1 MRLQGRIVSLRA
13 VEPRDVERL
22 YEWENDVRL
31 WAVSGTT
38 EPFSRAQIEQFVER
52 QMEGA
57 DLLRTGQLRL
67 MIDVRHTDGAEE
79 NEAGAKE
86 ADGANGTSEA
96 NGENGTSEANGENGT
111 SEACGAEE
119 NEAGGTA
126 GNADGDAA
134 GNADGDTA
142 GNVDGDTV
150 GNVDGDTVGGGAF
163 RTVGAVDLFEYDP
176 LNGRAGLGILIYGE
190 ENRRRG
196 YASDTLEIL
205 CRYAREQ
212 LRLHQLWC
220 TVGAGNAASLALFR
234 QAGFVE
240 TGVRRDWLWS
250 PEGFRDE
257 ILLQKILDI

>member
-13 VEPRDVERL
+13 VEPRDVDLL
-22 YEWENDVRL
+22 YGWENDVRL

-52 QMEGA
+52 QLAGA

-96 NGENGTSEANGENGT
+96 NGENGTSEA
-111 SEACGAEE
+111 CGAEE

-126 GNADGDAA
+126 GNADGD
-134 GNADGDTA
+134 TA
-142 GNVDGDTV
+142 GNVDGDTA

>member
-13 VEPRDVERL
+13 VEPRDVDLL
-22 YEWENDVRL
+22 YGWENDVRL

-52 QMEGA
+52 QLAGA

-67 MIDVRHTDGAEE
+67 MIDVRQADGLSR
-79 NEAGAKE
+79 
-86 ADGANGTSEA
+86 ADGAAEN
-96 NGENGTSEANGENGT
+96 ENGSM
-111 SEACGAEE
+111 S
-119 NEAGGTA
+119 GG
-126 GNADGDAA
+126 
-134 GNADGDTA
+134 
-142 GNVDGDTV
+142 VS
-150 GNVDGDTVGGGAF
+150 GGGAF
-163 RTVGAVDLFEYDP
+163 RTAGCIDLFEYDP
-176 LNGRAGLGILIYGE
+176 LNRRAGIGILIYGA
-190 ENRRRG
+190 ENRRKG
-196 YASDTLEIL
+196 YAREALGIL

>member
-1 MRLQGRIVSLRA
+1 MRLQGRIVALRA
-13 VEPRDVERL
+13 VEPRDVDLL
-22 YEWENDVRL
+22 YGWENDVRL

-52 QMEGA
+52 QLAGA

-67 MIDVRHTDGAEE
+67 MIDVRQADGLSR
-79 NEAGAKE
+79 
-86 ADGANGTSEA
+86 ADGAAEN
-96 NGENGTSEANGENGT
+96 ENGSM
-111 SEACGAEE
+111 S
-119 NEAGGTA
+119 
-126 GNADGDAA
+126 
-134 GNADGDTA
+134 
-142 GNVDGDTV
+142 GNVSGGV
-150 GNVDGDTVGGGAF
+150 SGGGGF

-250 PEGFRDE
+250 PEGFLDE
-257 ILLQKILDI
+257 LLFQKILDI

>member
-1 MRLQGRIVSLRA
+1 M
-13 VEPRDVERL
+13 
-22 YEWENDVRL
+22 
-31 WAVSGTT
+31 
-38 EPFSRAQIEQFVER
+38 
-52 QMEGA
+52 
-57 DLLRTGQLRL
+57 
-67 MIDVRHTDGAEE
+67 
-79 NEAGAKE
+79 
-86 ADGANGTSEA
+86 
-96 NGENGTSEANGENGT
+96 
-111 SEACGAEE
+111 
-119 NEAGGTA
+119 
-126 GNADGDAA
+126 
-134 GNADGDTA
+134 
-142 GNVDGDTV
+142 
-150 GNVDGDTVGGGAF
+150 F

-196 YASDTLEIL
+196 YASDTLEVL
-205 CRYAREQ
+205 GRYAREQ

>member
-1 MRLQGRIVSLRA
+1 MRLQGRIVALRA

-22 YEWENDVRL
+22 YEWENDVEI

-52 QMEGA
+52 QLAGA

-67 MIDVRHTDGAEE
+67 MIDVRQADGLSR
-79 NEAGAKE
+79 
-86 ADGANGTSEA
+86 ADGAAEN
-96 NGENGTSEANGENGT
+96 ENGSM
-111 SEACGAEE
+111 S
-119 NEAGGTA
+119 
-126 GNADGDAA
+126 
-134 GNADGDTA
+134 
-142 GNVDGDTV
+142 GNVSGGV
-150 GNVDGDTVGGGAF
+150 SGGGGF

>member
-1 MRLQGRIVSLRA
+1 MRLQGRIVALRA

-38 EPFSRAQIEQFVER
+38 EPFSRAQMERFVAR

-67 MIDVRHTDGAEE
+67 MIDVRQADGLSR
-79 NEAGAKE
+79 
-86 ADGANGTSEA
+86 ADGAAEN
-96 NGENGTSEANGENGT
+96 ENGSM
-111 SEACGAEE
+111 S
-119 NEAGGTA
+119 
-126 GNADGDAA
+126 
-134 GNADGDTA
+134 
-142 GNVDGDTV
+142 GNVSGGV
-150 GNVDGDTVGGGAF
+150 SGGGGF

>member
-1 MRLQGRIVSLRA
+1 MRLQGRIVALRA

-38 EPFSRAQIEQFVER
+38 EPFSRAQMERFVER

-96 NGENGTSEANGENGT
+96 NGENGTSEA
-111 SEACGAEE
+111 CGAEE

-126 GNADGDAA
+126 GNADGD
-134 GNADGDTA
+134 TA
-142 GNVDGDTV
+142 

-196 YASDTLEIL
+196 YASDTLEVL
-205 CRYAREQ
+205 GRYAREQ

>member
-1 MRLQGRIVSLRA
+1 MRLQGRIVALRA
-13 VEPRDVERL
+13 VEPRDVDLL
-22 YEWENDVRL
+22 YGWENDVRL

-52 QMEGA
+52 QLAGA

-96 NGENGTSEANGENGT
+96 NGET

-126 GNADGDAA
+126 GNADGD
-134 GNADGDTA
+134 TA
-142 GNVDGDTV
+142 GNVDGDTA

-163 RTVGAVDLFEYDP
+163 RTAGCIDLFEYDP
-176 LNGRAGLGILIYGE
+176 LNRRAGIGILIYGA
-190 ENRRRG
+190 ENRRKG
-196 YASDTLEIL
+196 YAREALGIL

>member
-13 VEPRDVERL
+13 VEPRDVDLL
-22 YEWENDVRL
+22 YGWENDVRL

-38 EPFSRAQIEQFVER
+38 EPFSRAQMERFVER

-96 NGENGTSEANGENGT
+96 NGENGTSEA
-111 SEACGAEE
+111 CGAEE

-126 GNADGDAA
+126 GNADGD
-134 GNADGDTA
+134 TA
-142 GNVDGDTV
+142 GNVDGDTA

-163 RTVGAVDLFEYDP
+163 RTAGCIDLFEYDP
-176 LNGRAGLGILIYGE
+176 LNRRAGIGILIYGA
-190 ENRRRG
+190 ENRRKG
-196 YASDTLEIL
+196 YAREALGIL

>member
-1 MRLQGRIVSLRA
+1 MRLQGRIVALRA
-13 VEPRDVERL
+13 VEPRDVDLL
-22 YEWENDVRL
+22 YGWENDVEI

-52 QMEGA
+52 QLAGA

-67 MIDVRHTDGAEE
+67 MIDVRQADGLSR
-79 NEAGAKE
+79 
-86 ADGANGTSEA
+86 ADGAAEN
-96 NGENGTSEANGENGT
+96 ENGSM
-111 SEACGAEE
+111 S
-119 NEAGGTA
+119 
-126 GNADGDAA
+126 
-134 GNADGDTA
+134 
-142 GNVDGDTV
+142 GNVSGGV
-150 GNVDGDTVGGGAF
+150 SGGGGF

>member
-22 YEWENDVRL
+22 YEWENDVEI

-38 EPFSRAQIEQFVER
+38 EPFSRAQMERFVER

-67 MIDVRHTDGAEE
+67 MIDVRQADGLSR
-79 NEAGAKE
+79 
-86 ADGANGTSEA
+86 ADGAAEN
-96 NGENGTSEANGENGT
+96 ENGSM
-111 SEACGAEE
+111 S
-119 NEAGGTA
+119 
-126 GNADGDAA
+126 
-134 GNADGDTA
+134 
-142 GNVDGDTV
+142 GNVSGGV
-150 GNVDGDTVGGGAF
+150 SGGGGF

>member
-1 MRLQGRIVSLRA
+1 MRLQGRIVALRA
-13 VEPRDVERL
+13 VEPRDVDLL
-22 YEWENDVRL
+22 YGWENDVRL

-52 QMEGA
+52 QLAGA

-67 MIDVRHTDGAEE
+67 MIDVRQADGLSR
-79 NEAGAKE
+79 
-86 ADGANGTSEA
+86 ADGAAEN
-96 NGENGTSEANGENGT
+96 ENGSM
-111 SEACGAEE
+111 S
-119 NEAGGTA
+119 
-126 GNADGDAA
+126 
-134 GNADGDTA
+134 
-142 GNVDGDTV
+142 GNVSGGV
-150 GNVDGDTVGGGAF
+150 SGGGGF

-196 YASDTLEIL
+196 YASDTLEVL

>member
-1 MRLQGRIVSLRA
+1 MRLQGRIVALRA
-13 VEPRDVERL
+13 VEPRDVDLL
-22 YEWENDVRL
+22 YGWENDVRL

-38 EPFSRAQIEQFVER
+38 EPFSRAQMERFVER

-67 MIDVRHTDGAEE
+67 MIDVRQADGLSR
-79 NEAGAKE
+79 
-86 ADGANGTSEA
+86 ADGAAEN
-96 NGENGTSEANGENGT
+96 ENGSM
-111 SEACGAEE
+111 S
-119 NEAGGTA
+119 
-126 GNADGDAA
+126 
-134 GNADGDTA
+134 
-142 GNVDGDTV
+142 GNVSGGV
-150 GNVDGDTVGGGAF
+150 SGGGGF

>member
-1 MRLQGRIVSLRA
+1 MRLQGRIVALRA
-13 VEPRDVERL
+13 VEPRDVDLL
-22 YEWENDVRL
+22 YGWENDVRL

-52 QMEGA
+52 QLAGA

-67 MIDVRHTDGAEE
+67 MIDVRQADGLSR
-79 NEAGAKE
+79 
-86 ADGANGTSEA
+86 ADGAAEN
-96 NGENGTSEANGENGT
+96 ENGSM
-111 SEACGAEE
+111 S
-119 NEAGGTA
+119 GG
-126 GNADGDAA
+126 
-134 GNADGDTA
+134 
-142 GNVDGDTV
+142 VS
-150 GNVDGDTVGGGAF
+150 GGGGF

-196 YASDTLEIL
+196 YASDTLEVL
-205 CRYAREQ
+205 GRYAREQ

>member
-13 VEPRDVERL
+13 VEPRDVDLL
-22 YEWENDVRL
+22 YGWENDVEI

-38 EPFSRAQIEQFVER
+38 EPFSRAQMERFVER

-67 MIDVRHTDGAEE
+67 MIDVRQADGLSR
-79 NEAGAKE
+79 
-86 ADGANGTSEA
+86 ADGAAEN
-96 NGENGTSEANGENGT
+96 ENGSM
-111 SEACGAEE
+111 S
-119 NEAGGTA
+119 
-126 GNADGDAA
+126 
-134 GNADGDTA
+134 
-142 GNVDGDTV
+142 GNVSGGV
-150 GNVDGDTVGGGAF
+150 SGGGAF
-163 RTVGAVDLFEYDP
+163 RTAGCIDLFEYDP
-176 LNGRAGLGILIYGE
+176 LNRRAGIGILIYGA
-190 ENRRRG
+190 ENRRKG
-196 YASDTLEIL
+196 YAREALGIL

>member
-1 MRLQGRIVSLRA
+1 MRLQGRIVALRA
-13 VEPRDVERL
+13 VEPRDVDLL
-22 YEWENDVRL
+22 YGWENDVEI

-38 EPFSRAQIEQFVER
+38 EPFSRAQMERFVER

-96 NGENGTSEANGENGT
+96 NGENGTSEA
-111 SEACGAEE
+111 CGAEE

-126 GNADGDAA
+126 GNADGD
-134 GNADGDTA
+134 TA
-142 GNVDGDTV
+142 

-163 RTVGAVDLFEYDP
+163 RTAGCIDLFEYDP
-176 LNGRAGLGILIYGE
+176 LNRRAGIGILIYGA
-190 ENRRRG
+190 ENRRKG
-196 YASDTLEIL
+196 YAREALGIL

-250 PEGFRDE
+250 TEGFRDE

>member
-1 MRLQGRIVSLRA
+1 MRLQGRIVALRA
-13 VEPRDVERL
+13 VEPRDVDLL
-22 YEWENDVRL
+22 YGWENDVEI

-38 EPFSRAQIEQFVER
+38 EPFSRAQMERFVER

-96 NGENGTSEANGENGT
+96 NGENGTSEA
-111 SEACGAEE
+111 CGAEE

-126 GNADGDAA
+126 GNADGD
-134 GNADGDTA
+134 TA
-142 GNVDGDTV
+142 

-163 RTVGAVDLFEYDP
+163 RTAGCIDLFEYDP
-176 LNGRAGLGILIYGE
+176 LNRRAGIGILIYGA
-190 ENRRRG
+190 ENRRKG
-196 YASDTLEIL
+196 YAREALGIL

>member
-1 MRLQGRIVSLRA
+1 MRLQGRIVALRA

-22 YEWENDVRL
+22 YEWENDVEI

-38 EPFSRAQIEQFVER
+38 EPFSRAQMERFVER

-134 GNADGDTA
+134 GNADGDA
-142 GNVDGDTV
+142 A

-163 RTVGAVDLFEYDP
+163 RTAGCIDLFEYDP
-176 LNGRAGLGILIYGE
+176 LNRRAGIGILIYGA
-190 ENRRRG
+190 ENRRKG
-196 YASDTLEIL
+196 YAREALGIL

>member
-13 VEPRDVERL
+13 VEPRDVDLL
-22 YEWENDVRL
+22 YGWENDVEI

-38 EPFSRAQIEQFVER
+38 EPFSRAQMERFVER

-67 MIDVRHTDGAEE
+67 MIDVRQADGLSR
-79 NEAGAKE
+79 
-86 ADGANGTSEA
+86 ADGAAEN
-96 NGENGTSEANGENGT
+96 ENGSM
-111 SEACGAEE
+111 S
-119 NEAGGTA
+119 
-126 GNADGDAA
+126 
-134 GNADGDTA
+134 
-142 GNVDGDTV
+142 GNVSGGV
-150 GNVDGDTVGGGAF
+150 SGGGGF

>member
-22 YEWENDVRL
+22 YGWENDVEI

-38 EPFSRAQIEQFVER
+38 EPFSRAQMERFVER

-67 MIDVRHTDGAEE
+67 MIDVRQADGLSR
-79 NEAGAKE
+79 
-86 ADGANGTSEA
+86 ADGAAEN
-96 NGENGTSEANGENGT
+96 ENGSM
-111 SEACGAEE
+111 S
-119 NEAGGTA
+119 
-126 GNADGDAA
+126 
-134 GNADGDTA
+134 
-142 GNVDGDTV
+142 GNVSGGV
-150 GNVDGDTVGGGAF
+150 SGGGGF

>member
-1 MRLQGRIVSLRA
+1 MRLQGRIVALRA
-13 VEPRDVERL
+13 VEPRDVDLL
-22 YEWENDVRL
+22 YGWENDVEI

-38 EPFSRAQIEQFVER
+38 EPFSRAQMERFVER

-67 MIDVRHTDGAEE
+67 MIDVRQADGLSR
-79 NEAGAKE
+79 
-86 ADGANGTSEA
+86 ADGAAEN
-96 NGENGTSEANGENGT
+96 ENGSM
-111 SEACGAEE
+111 S
-119 NEAGGTA
+119 
-126 GNADGDAA
+126 
-134 GNADGDTA
+134 
-142 GNVDGDTV
+142 GNVSGGV
-150 GNVDGDTVGGGAF
+150 SGGGGF

>member
-1 MRLQGRIVSLRA
+1 MRLQGRIVALRA
-13 VEPRDVERL
+13 VEPRDVDLL
-22 YEWENDVRL
+22 YGWENDVEI

-38 EPFSRAQIEQFVER
+38 EPFSRAQMERFVER

-79 NEAGAKE
+79 NEAG
-86 ADGANGTSEA
+86 GT
-96 NGENGTSEANGENGT
+96 
-111 SEACGAEE
+111 
-119 NEAGGTA
+119 
-126 GNADGDAA
+126 A

-150 GNVDGDTVGGGAF
+150 GGGAF
-163 RTVGAVDLFEYDP
+163 RTAGCIDLFEYDP
-176 LNGRAGLGILIYGE
+176 LNRRAGLGILIYGE

>member
-1 MRLQGRIVSLRA
+1 MRLQGRIVALRA

-22 YEWENDVRL
+22 YEWENDVEI

-38 EPFSRAQIEQFVER
+38 EPFSRAQMERFVER

-111 SEACGAEE
+111 SEADGAAE
-119 NEAGGTA
+119 NENGSMS
-126 GNADGDAA
+126 
-134 GNADGDTA
+134 
-142 GNVDGDTV
+142 GNVSGGV
-150 GNVDGDTVGGGAF
+150 SGGGAF
-163 RTVGAVDLFEYDP
+163 RTAGCIDLFEYDP
-176 LNGRAGLGILIYGE
+176 LNRRAGIGILIYGA
-190 ENRRRG
+190 ENRRKG
-196 YASDTLEIL
+196 YAREALGIL
-205 CRYAREQ
+205 GRYAREQ

>member
-22 YEWENDVRL
+22 YEWENDVEI

-38 EPFSRAQIEQFVER
+38 EPFSRAQMERFVER

-67 MIDVRHTDGAEE
+67 MIDVRQADGLSR
-79 NEAGAKE
+79 
-86 ADGANGTSEA
+86 ADGAAEN
-96 NGENGTSEANGENGT
+96 ENGSM
-111 SEACGAEE
+111 S
-119 NEAGGTA
+119 
-126 GNADGDAA
+126 
-134 GNADGDTA
+134 
-142 GNVDGDTV
+142 GNVSGGV
-150 GNVDGDTVGGGAF
+150 SGGGGF

-176 LNGRAGLGILIYGE
+176 LNRRAGIGILIYGA
-190 ENRRRG
+190 ENRRKG
-196 YASDTLEIL
+196 YAREALGIL

-250 PEGFRDE
+250 PEGFLDE
-257 ILLQKILDI
+257 LLFQKILDI

>member
-1 MRLQGRIVSLRA
+1 MRLQGRIVALRA

-38 EPFSRAQIEQFVER
+38 EPFSRAQMERFVER

-67 MIDVRHTDGAEE
+67 MIDVRQADGLSR
-79 NEAGAKE
+79 
-86 ADGANGTSEA
+86 ADGAAEN
-96 NGENGTSEANGENGT
+96 ENGSM
-111 SEACGAEE
+111 S
-119 NEAGGTA
+119 
-126 GNADGDAA
+126 
-134 GNADGDTA
+134 
-142 GNVDGDTV
+142 GNVSGGV
-150 GNVDGDTVGGGAF
+150 SGGGGF

-250 PEGFRDE
+250 PEGFLDE
-257 ILLQKILDI
+257 ILFQKILDR

>member
-22 YEWENDVRL
+22 YEWENDGEI

-38 EPFSRAQIEQFVER
+38 EPFSRAQMERFVER

-67 MIDVRHTDGAEE
+67 MIDVRQADGLSR
-79 NEAGAKE
+79 
-86 ADGANGTSEA
+86 ADGAAEN
-96 NGENGTSEANGENGT
+96 ENGSM
-111 SEACGAEE
+111 S
-119 NEAGGTA
+119 
-126 GNADGDAA
+126 
-134 GNADGDTA
+134 
-142 GNVDGDTV
+142 GNVSGGV
-150 GNVDGDTVGGGAF
+150 SGGGGF

-176 LNGRAGLGILIYGE
+176 LNRRAGIGILIYGA
-190 ENRRRG
+190 ENRRKG
-196 YASDTLEIL
+196 YAREALGIL

-250 PEGFRDE
+250 PEGFLDE
-257 ILLQKILDI
+257 LLFQKILDI